1 VQYDRRLP
9 HAGCCTSRNTQDE
22 PAPAANAPPGYT
34 SSNCLIQIR
43 PPQPS
48 SSGTRHSRV
57 RAMGLALSPTEPNLM
72 GVACGDNYVR
82 LYDRRKLSLHAP
94 ATAGVHACTPW
105 VAMFTPPHVGCAQS
119 TSADADFETAVPD
132 YHATHVAFSPDGGA
146 LLASFHSDHV
156 YAFDVQTGIAESS
169 TSSTTT
175 AAAEDTATAVSAYML
190 PELSRQQ
197 LDESA
202 TASYMQVDTAA
213 EVYAAVADLQ
223 AQHRA
228 ARTALDERDFTKVTT
243 ILSRALAAAHFL
255 LLTLQQLQRSGTAID
270 DELWPPLDSALLA
283 QLYCLRAEALLLRKW
298 RGDSYLAVLDCGRAH
313 SLCPDSHDVATQFI
327 DALAADGRRDAAKEI
342 ARSFIA
348 AHPQHSSSM
357 QRYLSSSSGSD
368 SAAAADSSA
377 ASADATAGDSGA
389 SSSSAQPEHQAADS
403 TSAMDTDA
411 DAADNSA
418 AAAGLIAELADTA
431 AAAFAEG
438 AAVGAAAAVADAAA
452 AADTA
457 AGGTDAAGAGRTGRR
472 GVQVQLP
479 SVRLTRRLSD
489 GSHLYVRVDT
499 VTSAPLDGTTATTVG
514 TAADEADAATDAAAA
529 AADTGTADV
538 CSGTGGEDANTNDDN
553 DMDTSDDSSD
563 SGDTLSTQQQ
573 RLAVQWRELLTSVTS
588 SSAGAALHTATSSR
602 RSTATAAATAALPP
616 ACTSALL
623 QRYIGARNVATDIK
637 EAAFFGAN
645 HVVAGSDDGRVFIWQ
660 RSDGQLVHAIKA
672 DEDIVNW

>member
-1 VQYDRRLP
+1 
-9 HAGCCTSRNTQDE
+9 
-22 PAPAANAPPGYT
+22 
-34 SSNCLIQIR
+34 
-43 PPQPS
+43 
-48 SSGTRHSRV
+48 
-57 RAMGLALSPTEPNLM
+57 MGLALSPTEPNLM

-82 LYDRRKLSLHAP
+82 LYDRRRLSLHAP

-119 TSADADFETAVPD
+119 TSADADLETAVPD
-132 YHATHVAFSPDGGA
+132 YHATHVAFSPDGSA

-156 YAFDVQTGIAESS
+156 YAFDVQTGIAES
-169 TSSTTT
+169 TNT
-175 AAAEDTATAVSAYML
+175 ASASATEDTAAVSAYVL
-190 PELSRQQ
+190 PQLLRQ
-197 LDESA
+197 LDDESA
-202 TASYMQVDTAA
+202 AASHMQVDAAA

-223 AQHRA
+223 SQYRA
-228 ARTALDERDFTKVTT
+228 ARTALDERDFTRVTT
-243 ILSRALAAAHFL
+243 ILSRALAAAHSL
-255 LLTLQQLQRSGTAID
+255 LLTLQQLQHSGTGSD

-313 SLCPDSHDVATQFI
+313 SLCPDSHAIATQFI
-327 DALAADGRRDAAKEI
+327 DALAADGRREAAKEA

-348 AHPQHSSSM
+348 THLQHSSSM
-357 QRYLSSSSGSD
+357 QRYLSSSD
-368 SAAAADSSA
+368 SAAANSSSA
-377 ASADATAGDSGA
+377 TTASADATAGSSAG
-389 SSSSAQPEHQAADS
+389 SSSGAQPEQQAAESTAADS
-403 TSAMDTDA
+403 TAAMDTDA
-411 DAADNSA
+411 DADNSA
-418 AAAGLIAELADTA
+418 AAAGLIAELTDTA

-438 AAVGAAAAVADAAA
+438 AAAGAAAAVADAAA
-452 AADTA
+452 AVTGADT
-457 AGGTDAAGAGRTGRR
+457 GAGAGATGRTGRR

-514 TAADEADAATDAAAA
+514 TAAEEPDTT
-529 AADTGTADV
+529 AADNGAADD
-538 CSGTGGEDANTNDDN
+538 TMDNEDANTNDDN
-553 DMDTSDDSSD
+553 DDMDTSDDSSD
-563 SGDTLSTQQQ
+563 FGGDTLLTQQQ
-573 RLAVQWRELLTSVTS
+573 RRAVQWRELLTATAA
-588 SSAGAALHTATSSR
+588 SSATANSSAVPRAAASTSSR
-602 RSTATAAATAALPP
+602 RTTAAAAAAVPP